1 MRNFPIAPEAFPFVL
16 LLGALVAGAWFLDLK
31 IVGFLLTLLAAWV
44 LWFFRNP
51 PREIPSD
58 PSSIVSPADGRVI
71 EIREEEGTYCKERM
85 TRVSIFLNIFNVHI
99 NRIPFT
105 GEIMETGFIP
115 GRYLAAMRPA
125 ASQQNYR
132 HAVLIRTPTERQMLV
147 VQIVGLIARRIRCW
161 VKTGDQVTRGDRFG
175 LIQFG
180 SRVDTFLPLD
190 VELRVQV
197 GDHVKG
203 GSSILGNFRESKG

>member
-16 LLGALVAGAWFLDLK
+16 LLGALATGAWFLDLK
-31 IVGFLLTLLAAWV
+31 IASLILTVLAGWV

-51 PREIPSD
+51 TRTIPDDPRA
-58 PSSIVSPADGRVI
+58 IVAPADGRVM
-71 EIREEEGTYCKERM
+71 EIQEEEEGTYCHERVI
-85 TRVSIFLNIFNVHI
+85 RVSIFLNIFNVHI

-105 GEIMETGFIP
+105 GEVVETGFIS
-115 GRYLAAMRPA
+115 GRYLPAMKSA
-125 ASQQNYR
+125 ASQQNHR
-132 HAVLIRTPTERQMLV
+132 HALFIHTSTGKKVLV

-161 VKTGDQVTRGDRFG
+161 VTTGDQVTRGDCFG

-190 VELRVQV
+190 VKIRVKV

-203 GSSILGNFRESKG
+203 GSSILGEFS

>member
-1 MRNFPIAPEAFPFVL
+1 MRNFPIAPEALPFVL
-16 LLGALVAGAWFLDLK
+16 LLGALATGAWFLDLK
-31 IVGFLLTLLAAWV
+31 IASLILTVTAGWV

-51 PREIPSD
+51 TRTLPDD
-58 PSSIVSPADGRVI
+58 PLSIVSPADGQVM
-71 EIREEEGTYCKERM
+71 EIHEEEEEIYCKERV

-99 NRIPFT
+99 NRIPFA
-105 GEIMETGFIP
+105 GEILETGFIP
-115 GRYLAAMRPA
+115 GRYLPAMKPA
-125 ASQQNYR
+125 ASQENHR
-132 HAVLIRTPTERQMLV
+132 HVVLIQTSTGRKMLV

-161 VKTGDQVTRGDRFG
+161 VQTGDQVTRGDRFG

-190 VELRVQV
+190 VQLRVKV

-203 GSSILGNFRESKG
+203 GSSILGKFS

>member
-1 MRNFPIAPEAFPFVL
+1 MRNFPIAPEALPFIL
-16 LLGALVAGAWFLDLK
+16 LLGALATGAWFLGLK
-31 IVGFLLTLLAAWV
+31 IASLILTVLAGWV

-51 PREIPSD
+51 TRTLPDD
-58 PSSIVSPADGRVI
+58 PLSIVSPADGQVM
-71 EIREEEGTYCKERM
+71 EIHEEEEGIYCKERV

-105 GEIMETGFIP
+105 GKILETGFIP
-115 GRYLAAMRPA
+115 GRYLPAMKPA
-125 ASQQNYR
+125 ASQENHR
-132 HAVLIRTPTERQMLV
+132 HVVLIQTSTGRKMLV

-161 VKTGDQVTRGDRFG
+161 VQTGDQVTRGDRFG

-180 SRVDTFLPLD
+180 SRVDTFLPLN
-190 VELRVQV
+190 VQLRVKV

-203 GSSILGNFRESKG
+203 GSSILGEFS